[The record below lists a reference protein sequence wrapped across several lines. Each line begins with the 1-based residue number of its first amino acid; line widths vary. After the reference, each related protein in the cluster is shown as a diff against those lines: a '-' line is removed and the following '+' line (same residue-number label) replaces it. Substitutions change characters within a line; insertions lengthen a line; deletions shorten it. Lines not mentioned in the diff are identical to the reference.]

1 MKVKLIALVVAGLF
15 AQSAFAESDFLWSGS
30 VDVGGRGTNTDGA
43 NRNGANGNTAPLS
56 TANPLK
62 PFTGPADAAKAQ
74 EYQNID
80 SAAIGV
86 LDVRGSSRTTY
97 LRAFGEEF
105 GRDDQ
110 FINIVG
116 GGYGAWKASLY
127 NNDIPHQYSFNAL
140 SPLSG
145 SGGGLQQIAPTNLPY
160 PGLQNPA
167 NWYTFN
173 YGTQRNTW
181 GGNGEF
187 SGKTPWFIRADYN
200 EVKTNGIKPS
210 SGQLGTGSGNGLIEL
225 GAPVD
230 YKTQNTTIEGGYNT
244 KQYGFKLAFLDSKF
258 TDANDSFQW
267 TNFYMRNGL
276 DQSLL
281 PPDNELKK
289 WSFNGYIKQLPWDS
303 AIIARFAQSKTTSSF
318 TMATS
323 SLKPTGNVPT
333 GQALPPGVGYLVT
346 QPYDTSSGQ
355 NTSNFDGNLKR
366 TTGNIAWNS
375 NPVDK
380 LDLRVF
386 YNYYD
391 LQNNSTSVSYRQG
404 SQGTNCA
411 NPPVN
416 SATCFTIA
424 PLVEEAGEA
433 FGYTKNAAGF
443 DASWSFNRSNK
454 LLGGF
459 DWEGID
465 RKLDAA
471 PKSDDYR
478 YWIEYRNTGWNNLTG
493 RLKYEFLQRKSDL
506 VPTGTTN
513 TVPYYFT
520 AYDVNNFDANVVK
533 FNIDWTPGPLWLLG
547 FGATWRDVDYKD
559 NYYGRT
565 KDRNEQYDVTAAW
578 GDEKLRVTGIGNW
591 GKIRY
596 DQGYRNIG
604 STTSNP
610 PTSTG
615 PLPSDPQ
622 NSVNYNWSTQNTQ
635 DGWMGSVLLDWAPA
649 DKWMLTTS
657 YTYQK
662 TSGGVDFTSGNTTAG
677 GGFNGG
683 PLVNYDNDNT
693 TLQRFQLKGTWNY
706 SPKWAFNAGYAY
718 EKYEYSDG
726 QMAGYASY
734 YPYFQNLNTAAVG
747 SNNSW
752 YSGAFANPGYKTN
765 LFWLTVTYKFD
776 SPPPPIAPLRMAEA
790 PVPARRPRR
799 SPHRPRRFRRPWR
812 RPQVQKITLDS
823 KALFDFDKAVLKP
836 AGKEAIDSQV
846 VGKLAAVTKLEV
858 VLVTGHTDRL
868 GTDAYNQKLSERR
881 ADAVRDYLVS
891 KGIPKD
897 KIETIGM
904 GEKQPVVQCDQKNMT
919 ALIECLQPNRRV
931 EIQAK
936 GEGKK

>member
-1 MKVKLIALVVAGLF
+1 MKMKVKLIALVVAGLF
-15 AQSAFAESDFLWSGS
+15 AQSAAADDFLWSGS
-30 VDVGGRGTNTDGA
+30 LEAGGRGTNIDGA

-56 TANPLK
+56 TANPLT
-62 PFTGPADAAKAQ
+62 PYTGPTDGAKAQ
-74 EYQNID
+74 EYQNIN
-80 SAAIGV
+80 SAPIGV
-86 LDVRGSSRTTY
+86 FDVRGSSRDMY
-97 LRAFGEEF
+97 LRAFGEEL

-116 GGYGAWKASLY
+116 GGYGVWKASLY
-127 NNDIPHQYSFNAL
+127 NNNIPHEYSFNAL

-145 SGGGLQQIAPTNLPY
+145 SGGGLLQVAPSTLPY
-160 PGLQNPA
+160 PGLRNPDL
-167 NWYTFN
+167 WYTYN
-173 YGTQRNTW
+173 LGTQRNTW
-181 GGNGEF
+181 GANGEF

-200 EVKTNGIKPS
+200 EVKQSGIKPS

-267 TNFYMRNGL
+267 TNFFMRSGL

-281 PPDNELKK
+281 PADNELKK

-318 TMATS
+318 NMATS
-323 SLKPTGNVPT
+323 SLKPTGNTPA

-346 QPYDTSSGQ
+346 QPYDSSSGQ
-355 NTSNFDGNLKR
+355 NISNFDGNLKR
-366 TTGNIAWNS
+366 TTANVTWNAS
-375 NPVDK
+375 PVDK

-391 LQNNSTSVSYRQG
+391 LQNDSTSVSYRQG

-411 NPPVN
+411 TPPVN

-443 DASWSFNRSNK
+443 EAAWAFNRSNK

-465 RKLDAA
+465 RKLDSA

-478 YWIEYRNTGWNNLTG
+478 YWIEYRNTGWKDLTG
-493 RLKYEFLQRKSDL
+493 RLKYEFLQRRSDL
-506 VPTGTTN
+506 VN
-513 TVPYYFT
+513 TAAATSVTAYYT

-533 FNIDWTPGPLWLLG
+533 FNVDWTPMPLVLLG
-547 FGATWRDVDYKD
+547 VGATWRDVDYKD
-559 NYYGRT
+559 NLYGRT

-596 DQGYRNIG
+596 DQGYLNG
-604 STTSNP
+604 NYP
-610 PTSTG
+610 APTPNTAT
-615 PLPSDPQ
+615 
-622 NSVNYNWSTQNTQ
+622 NFEWSTQNTQ
-635 DGWMGSVLLDWAPA
+635 DGWMGSVLVDWVPT
-649 DKWMLTTS
+649 DKWTLTTS

-662 TSGGVDFTSGNTTAG
+662 TSGGIDFTSGNTTAG
-677 GGFNGG
+677 GGFLGG
-683 PLVNYDNDNT
+683 PLVNYNNDNT
-693 TLQRFQLKGTWNY
+693 TLQRFQIKGTYTLN
-706 SPKWAFNAGYAY
+706 SKWAFNGGYAY
-718 EKYEYSDG
+718 EKYDYSDG
-726 QMAGYASY
+726 QMAAYGGY
-734 YPYFQNLNTAAVG
+734 YPYFANLNTAAVG
-747 SNNSW
+747 SGNAW
-752 YSGAFANPGYKTN
+752 YTGAFANPAYKTN
-765 LFWLTVTYKFD
+765 LVWLTVTYKFD
-776 SPPPPIAPLRMAEA
+776 SPLPPIAQLKMAEA
-790 PVPARRPRR
+790 PAPAPVAK
-799 SPHRPRRFRRPWR
+799 PAPPPPPPAPAPA
-812 RPQVQKITLDS
+812 PQVQKITLDS
-823 KALFDFDKAVLKP
+823 KVLFDFDKAVLKP
-836 AGKEAIDSQV
+836 EGKAAIDSQV
-846 VGKLAAVTKLEV
+846 VGPLAKVQKLEV

-868 GTDAYNQKLSERR
+868 GSDAYNQKLSERR

-891 KGIPKD
+891 KGVAKD

-904 GEKQPVVQCDQKNMT
+904 GEKQPVVQCDQKNRQQ
-919 ALIECLQPNRRV
+919 LIACLQPNRRV
-931 EIQAK
+931 ELQVK
-936 GEGKK
+936 GEAVKN